1 MPAEDYFFGPGIDIT
16 RMTILQPGDLLTAIR
31 LPATWGGAR
40 FYFEKVRDRQV
51 WDFALVSVASA
62 MVVNEGGNG
71 HRAHA
76 HRRQRRCG
84 AAAAPPVGRGAGAR
98 TARQRGDRRGS
109 REPAIEGARPL
120 RFNGYKVPLMRNL
133 VKRAIRGRGHRMDF
147 LTWGRDPWDQP
158 ILTHISW
165 DLLWASLFAGVAFL
179 VAHAS
184 YMVFSAHRKR
194 HADETDAM
202 EAAHADLP
210 RRIVRHSL
218 AARMFHWV
226 MAAAMFTLLL
236 TAFLP
241 IAGVRFA
248 WVTWH
253 WSAGLV
259 LTASILFHIIH
270 ATVWLDFWSI
280 WVGPRDLPEL
290 KAEVLREFG
299 HDVPG
304 PRPASTPLGNRLYHL
319 AIVVAALTVVASG
332 LFMMVR
338 VQTPFLTRNPYH
350 LRGQHVG
357 PRTCLARHWRRDA
370 RRTRHRARL
379 LRRAGP
385 RSGGLRSR

>member
-1 MPAEDYFFGPGIDIT
+1 M
-16 RMTILQPGDLLTAIR
+16 
-31 LPATWGGAR
+31 
-40 FYFEKVRDRQV
+40 
-51 WDFALVSVASA
+51 
-62 MVVNEGGNG
+62 N
-71 HRAHA
+71 
-76 HRRQRRCG
+76 
-84 AAAAPPVGRGAGAR
+84 
-98 TARQRGDRRGS
+98 
-109 REPAIEGARPL
+109 
-120 RFNGYKVPLMRNL
+120 
-133 VKRAIRGRGHRMDF
+133 F
-147 LTWGRDPWDQP
+147 LTWGRNPWDQP

-202 EAAHADLP
+202 EAAHAHLP
-210 RRIVRHSL
+210 GRIVRHSL
-218 AARMFHWV
+218 VARMFHWV
-226 MAAAMFTLLL
+226 MASAMFTLLL

-241 IAGVRFA
+241 IAGVRFP

-253 WSAGLV
+253 WTAGLV

-290 KAEVLREFG
+290 KAEVLRELG

-304 PRPASTPLGNRLYHL
+304 PRPGKYPLGNRLYHL

-338 VQTPFLTRNPYH
+338 VQTPFLTRNPYIFGDSTWGLVYVSH
-350 LRGQHVG
+350 GIAGVTLVGLVIAHVYFAVRPEKWWITKSMILG
-357 PRTCLARHWRRDA
+357 WITRRQYLEHHDPDRWA
-370 RRTRHRARL
+370 IS
-379 LRRAGP
+379 
-385 RSGGLRSR
+385 RSEGSAVP